1 MVGLAL
7 SSSCPSPSRFVGKQV
22 AARSARNV
30 PTAST
35 RSAAAVCDPVVAE
48 ERFQVREKLLHP
60 AQTPPVDQAAA
71 WANEMVLRETRGPGD
86 MPNAMQR
93 LERRHDLPAKTLWS
107 LRYRRPKDIFASL
120 YFKLGQAYQAECQR
134 QMRRLSHELEI
145 TRLTTGA
152 AHPALA
158 STEALVAADH
168 A

>member
-1 MVGLAL
+1 M
-7 SSSCPSPSRFVGKQV
+7 
-22 AARSARNV
+22 
-30 PTAST
+30 
-35 RSAAAVCDPVVAE
+35 
-48 ERFQVREKLLHP
+48 REKLLQP

-120 YFKLGQAYQAECQR
+120 YFKLGQAYEAECQR

-145 TRLTTGA
+145 TRAITGS
-152 AHPALA
+152 AHSA
-158 STEALVAADH
+158 VAAAEAALGPHHH

>member
-1 MVGLAL
+1 M
-7 SSSCPSPSRFVGKQV
+7 
-22 AARSARNV
+22 
-30 PTAST
+30 
-35 RSAAAVCDPVVAE
+35 
-48 ERFQVREKLLHP
+48 REKFLHP
-60 AQTPPVDQAAA
+60 VQKPPVDQAAE

-86 MPNAMQR
+86 LPNAMER
-93 LERRHDLPAKTLWS
+93 LERRHALPAKTLWS

-120 YFKLGQAYQAECQR
+120 YFKLGQAYQAECER

-145 TRLTTGA
+145 TRLATGA

>member
-1 MVGLAL
+1 MVALATAL
-7 SSSCPSPSRFVGKQV
+7 SLPSPSRSVGARV
-22 AARSARNV
+22 AARSSRNSS
-30 PTAST
+30 TAST

-48 ERFQVREKLLHP
+48 EPFQVREKFLHP
-60 AQTPPVDQAAA
+60 VQKPPVDQAAE
-71 WANEMVLRETRGPGD
+71 WANDMVLRETRGPGD
-86 MPNAMQR
+86 LPNAMER

-120 YFKLGQAYQAECQR
+120 YFKLGQAYQAECER